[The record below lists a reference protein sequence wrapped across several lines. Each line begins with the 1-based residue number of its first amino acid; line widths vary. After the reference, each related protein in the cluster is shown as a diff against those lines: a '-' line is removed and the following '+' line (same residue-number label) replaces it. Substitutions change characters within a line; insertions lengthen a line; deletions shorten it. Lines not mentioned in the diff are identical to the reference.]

1 MANPIFNSVGT
12 YINEN
17 TEPIYGKIVLDI
29 PHLNRFSLQG
39 NAKGG
44 EVALNIL
51 TANPVLGDGT
61 TCNVES
67 GDVTF
72 TQRKMK
78 VANYATNTEYCEYA
92 MLPYWAGL
100 KVKLGTADEIALA
113 EAFAN
118 AEVTKINKMLERNIW
133 QGKVASDKMDGIATI
148 ATADGSEVTLTA
160 DNIYGK
166 VNEVRL
172 AAQGAG
178 VDNVVVAMGADKYF
192 AFVDALVARNLFHYK
207 SDATE
212 EMVTLFPGTN
222 VEVWGVAGLNGSN
235 VAVAFNP
242 YNIHYGFDEEAG
254 VSNVKWVVDE
264 VNDTAHLKTRFNAG
278 IQIAFPEEVFYASI

>member
-1 MANPIFNSVGT
+1 MANPIFSSVGT

-51 TANPVLGDGT
+51 SANPVLGDGT
-61 TCNVES
+61 TCAVES
-67 GDVTF
+67 GTTTF

-100 KVKLGTADEIALA
+100 KVRLNNSDEVALA
-113 EAFAN
+113 EAFTN
-118 AEVTKINKMLERNIW
+118 AEVTKINKMLEKNIW
-133 QGKVASDKMDGIATI
+133 QGVLATDKMDGIATI
-148 ATADGSEVTLTA
+148 AQADGTSVSLTA
-160 DNIYGK
+160 TDMYGK
-166 VNEVRL
+166 INEVRL

-178 VDNVVVAMGADKYF
+178 VDNVVVAVGADKYF
-192 AFVDALVARNLFHYK
+192 QFVDALVARNLYHFK
-207 SDATE
+207 SEATD
-212 EMVTLFPGTN
+212 EMVTVFPGTN
-222 VEVWGVAGLNGSN
+222 VEVWGVAGLNGSDL
-235 VAVAFNP
+235 AIAFNP

-278 IQIAFPEEVFYASI
+278 IQIAFPEEVFYASL